1 MTESK
6 HPKGHAPEKAGKRP
20 EKNTSSGAGTV
31 FGAILA
37 VALLVLVGWF
47 LSSARTPSGQQ
58 ASTQAQPQQA
68 ATERAQDSITVLTGT
83 TSGIYYPVG
92 VAFAQALSDMGYKAQ
107 AVATGGTA
115 DNISSITTG
124 KGELA
129 IAMIDNV
136 IMAMQGVGAYE
147 GKPPV
152 TDMRAMMGLWP
163 DVVQIVATADSGIKS
178 FADLRGKCVG
188 VGALKSGTEI
198 NARMTFEAHGMSYKD
213 ASVEFIS
220 TGEAV
225 DMMLKGECHAA
236 FVTSGLGNATVKKLA
251 EAKKVT
257 FVPVEGAARQRL
269 IQQFPVLVE
278 SSIPKEVYGTD
289 ADAPTVAVMNIMLA
303 SRKLPSDV
311 VYNMLSG
318 FYSEQGLQTIG
329 ASHATA
335 QREIKLATALRGIL
349 GTSIQLHPGAER
361 FYREKGLLQ

>member
-1 MTESK
+1 MTASK
-6 HPKGHAPEKAGKRP
+6 QPKENASMNANKLFGILLIIAAIALVVYILSGVV
-20 EKNTSSGAGTV
+20 TSKPQS
-31 FGAILA
+31 
-37 VALLVLVGWF
+37 
-47 LSSARTPSGQQ
+47 Q
-58 ASTQAQPQQA
+58 AKVN
-68 ATERAQDSITVLTGT
+68 RAQTSITVLTGT

-92 VAFAQALSDMGYKAQ
+92 VAFAKALSEMGYKSS

-115 DNISSITTG
+115 ENISSITSG

-129 IAMIDNV
+129 IGMIDNV
-136 IMAMQGVGAYE
+136 VMAMQGVGAYE

-163 DVVQIVATADSGIKS
+163 DVVQIVATEDSGVKS

-213 ASVEFIS
+213 AAVEFIS

-225 DMMLKGECHAA
+225 DMMLRGECDAA

-251 EAKKVT
+251 AAKKVA
-257 FVPVEGAARQRL
+257 FVPVEGEARQRL

-278 SSIPKEVYGTD
+278 WSIPKEVYGTD
-289 ADAPTVAVMNIMLA
+289 ADAPSVAVMNIMLA
-303 SRKLPSDV
+303 AKNLPDDV
-311 VYNMLSG
+311 VYDMLG
-318 FYSEQGLQTIG
+318 GIYSEKGLRTIG
-329 ASHATA
+329 ASHAVA
-335 QREIKLATALRGIL
+335 REIQLSTALRGIA
-349 GTSIQLHPGAER
+349 GTPIPLHPGAEK

>member
-1 MTESK
+1 M
-6 HPKGHAPEKAGKRP
+6 AAGKQP
-20 EKNTSSGAGTV
+20 KEGAPMSAGKMIGLALIFAAIALVVYLLSGAV
-31 FGAILA
+31 
-37 VALLVLVGWF
+37 
-47 LSSARTPSGQQ
+47 TPKEQQ
-58 ASTQAQPQQA
+58 PSQAQQQQSA
-68 ATERAQDSITVLTGT
+68 ANAERAQTSITVLTGT

-115 DNISSITTG
+115 ENISSITTG

-225 DMMLKGECHAA
+225 DMLLNGQCDAA

-251 EAKKVT
+251 AAKKIN
-257 FVPVEGAARQRL
+257 FVPVEGDARQRL

-278 SSIPKEVYGTD
+278 WSIPKEVYGTD
-289 ADAPTVAVMNIMLA
+289 ADAPSVAVMNIMLVA
-303 SRKLPSDV
+303 KDLPDNV
-311 VYNMLSG
+311 VYDMLG
-318 FYSEQGLQTIG
+318 GIYSDKGLRTIST
-329 ASHATA
+329 SHAVA
-335 QREIKLATALRGIL
+335 REIQLMSALRGIA
-349 GTSIQLHPGAER
+349 GTPIQLHPGAEK
-361 FYREKGLLQ
+361 FFRERGLLQ